1 MLSIRERGL
10 FEIIRHSI
18 DSGKPFLGVCLGLQ
32 LLLESSEEGEE
43 PCLAIL
49 KGSTKRLPPEKTD
62 QVGLKI
68 PHMGWNSVSLSVQH
82 PVFEGIPN
90 DSYFYFVHSYYADPE
105 DKDIVAGVTNYGID
119 FCSAE
124 GSGMEVIP
132 AIDLRGGKCVRL
144 YQGDYAQ
151 ETVYSD
157 DPLETALR
165 WVDMGATRLHIVDLD
180 GARDGSPANL
190 AAVERISSAAGVPV
204 HLGGGIRDLNTA
216 RTAIDSGVS
225 RIMLGTAAVEDA
237 DLISTLLSEIGNERV
252 IVSVDAKDGR
262 VALHGWLQGSDALA
276 TDLVAD
282 MAALGVKRFLYTDIS
297 RDGTLTEPNF
307 DGVSALVNQGN
318 IRLIAAG
325 GIATVAHLQRLARPW
340 R

>member
-1 MLSIRERGL
+1 
-10 FEIIRHSI
+10 
-18 DSGKPFLGVCLGLQ
+18 
-32 LLLESSEEGEE
+32 
-43 PCLAIL
+43 
-49 KGSTKRLPPEKTD
+49 
-62 QVGLKI
+62 
-68 PHMGWNSVSLSVQH
+68 
-82 PVFEGIPN
+82 
-90 DSYFYFVHSYYADPE
+90 
-105 DKDIVAGVTNYGID
+105 
-119 FCSAE
+119 
-124 GSGMEVIP
+124 MEVIP

-204 HLGGGIRDLNTA
+204 HLGGGIRDMDTA
-216 RTAIDSGVS
+216 HAAIDAGVS

-282 MAALGVKRFLYTDIS
+282 MAAKGVKRFLYTDIS

-307 DGVSALVNQGN
+307 EAIGELASQEAE
-318 IRLIAAG
+318 IHLIAAG
-325 GIATVAHLQRLARPW
+325 GIATVEHLQRLADLGAEAAIVGRAIYTGDINL
-340 R
+340 REAIAVIGNRHG

>member
-1 MLSIRERGL
+1 
-10 FEIIRHSI
+10 
-18 DSGKPFLGVCLGLQ
+18 
-32 LLLESSEEGEE
+32 
-43 PCLAIL
+43 
-49 KGSTKRLPPEKTD
+49 
-62 QVGLKI
+62 
-68 PHMGWNSVSLSVQH
+68 
-82 PVFEGIPN
+82 
-90 DSYFYFVHSYYADPE
+90 
-105 DKDIVAGVTNYGID
+105 
-119 FCSAE
+119 
-124 GSGMEVIP
+124 MEVIP

-204 HLGGGIRDLNTA
+204 HLGGGIRDMDTA
-216 RTAIDSGVS
+216 HAAIDAGVS

-282 MAALGVKRFLYTDIS
+282 MAAKGVKRFLYTDIS

-307 DGVSALVNQGN
+307 EAIGELASQEAG
-318 IRLIAAG
+318 IHLIAAG
-325 GIATVAHLQRLARPW
+325 GIATVAHLQRLANLGAEAAIVGRAIYTGDINL
-340 R
+340 REAITVIGNRHG

>member
-1 MLSIRERGL
+1 
-10 FEIIRHSI
+10 
-18 DSGKPFLGVCLGLQ
+18 
-32 LLLESSEEGEE
+32 
-43 PCLAIL
+43 
-49 KGSTKRLPPEKTD
+49 
-62 QVGLKI
+62 
-68 PHMGWNSVSLSVQH
+68 
-82 PVFEGIPN
+82 
-90 DSYFYFVHSYYADPE
+90 
-105 DKDIVAGVTNYGID
+105 
-119 FCSAE
+119 
-124 GSGMEVIP
+124 MEVIP

-151 ETVYSD
+151 ETIYSD

-204 HLGGGIRDLNTA
+204 HLGGGIRDLSTA
-216 RTAIDSGVS
+216 RAAIDSGVS

-237 DLISTLLSEIGNERV
+237 DLISTLLGEIGNERV

-282 MAALGVKRFLYTDIS
+282 MAAKGVKRFLYTDIS

-307 DGVSALVNQGN
+307 EAIGELAGQEAG

-325 GIATVAHLQRLARPW
+325 GIATVAHLQRLADLGAEAAIVGRAIYTGDINL
-340 R
+340 REAITVIGNRHG

>member
-1 MLSIRERGL
+1 
-10 FEIIRHSI
+10 
-18 DSGKPFLGVCLGLQ
+18 
-32 LLLESSEEGEE
+32 
-43 PCLAIL
+43 
-49 KGSTKRLPPEKTD
+49 
-62 QVGLKI
+62 
-68 PHMGWNSVSLSVQH
+68 
-82 PVFEGIPN
+82 
-90 DSYFYFVHSYYADPE
+90 
-105 DKDIVAGVTNYGID
+105 
-119 FCSAE
+119 
-124 GSGMEVIP
+124 MEVIP
-132 AIDLRGGKCVRL
+132 AIDLRGGRCVRL

-190 AAVERISSAAGVPV
+190 EAVERISSAAGVPV

-325 GIATVAHLQRLARPW
+325 GIATVAHLQRLADLGAEAAIVGRAIYTGDINL
-340 R
+340 REAIAAISN

>member
-1 MLSIRERGL
+1 
-10 FEIIRHSI
+10 
-18 DSGKPFLGVCLGLQ
+18 
-32 LLLESSEEGEE
+32 
-43 PCLAIL
+43 
-49 KGSTKRLPPEKTD
+49 
-62 QVGLKI
+62 
-68 PHMGWNSVSLSVQH
+68 
-82 PVFEGIPN
+82 
-90 DSYFYFVHSYYADPE
+90 
-105 DKDIVAGVTNYGID
+105 
-119 FCSAE
+119 
-124 GSGMEVIP
+124 MEVIP

-237 DLISTLLSEIGNERV
+237 DLIGTLLSEFGVDERV

-307 DGVSALVNQGN
+307 EAIGELATQEAG
-318 IRLIAAG
+318 IHLIAAG
-325 GIATVAHLQRLARPW
+325 GIATVAHLQRLAETLALEAAIVGRAIYTGDIDL
-340 R
+340 REAIAAISN

>member
-1 MLSIRERGL
+1 
-10 FEIIRHSI
+10 
-18 DSGKPFLGVCLGLQ
+18 
-32 LLLESSEEGEE
+32 
-43 PCLAIL
+43 
-49 KGSTKRLPPEKTD
+49 
-62 QVGLKI
+62 
-68 PHMGWNSVSLSVQH
+68 
-82 PVFEGIPN
+82 
-90 DSYFYFVHSYYADPE
+90 
-105 DKDIVAGVTNYGID
+105 
-119 FCSAE
+119 
-124 GSGMEVIP
+124 MEVIP

-165 WVDMGATRLHIVDLD
+165 WVDMGATTLHIVDLD

-216 RTAIDSGVS
+216 RSAIDSGVS
-225 RIMLGTAAVEDA
+225 RIMLGTAAVEDS
-237 DLISTLLSEIGNERV
+237 DLIGTLLSEFGAKSV

-262 VALHGWLQGSDALA
+262 VALRGWTEGSSALA

-307 DGVSALVNQGN
+307 DGVSALVNQGD

-325 GIATVAHLQRLARPW
+325 GIATVEHLERLAKIGAEAAIVGRAIYTGDINL
-340 R
+340 REAIAAISN

>member
-1 MLSIRERGL
+1 
-10 FEIIRHSI
+10 
-18 DSGKPFLGVCLGLQ
+18 
-32 LLLESSEEGEE
+32 
-43 PCLAIL
+43 
-49 KGSTKRLPPEKTD
+49 
-62 QVGLKI
+62 
-68 PHMGWNSVSLSVQH
+68 
-82 PVFEGIPN
+82 
-90 DSYFYFVHSYYADPE
+90 
-105 DKDIVAGVTNYGID
+105 
-119 FCSAE
+119 
-124 GSGMEVIP
+124 MEVIP

-190 AAVERISSAAGVPV
+190 PAIERISSAAGVPV

-216 RTAIDSGVS
+216 RAAIDSGVS

-237 DLISTLLSEIGNERV
+237 DLISTLLGEIGNERV

-282 MAALGVKRFLYTDIS
+282 MAAKGVKRFLYTDIS

-307 DGVSALVNQGN
+307 EAIGELAGQEAG

-325 GIATVAHLQRLARPW
+325 GIATVAHLQRLADLGAEAAIVGRAIYTGDINL
-340 R
+340 REAITVIGNRHG